1 MKKLLILLLLI
12 SFIVN
17 QEIKCQPNEA
27 LDEQTQKCE
36 KVCEEGKVFNSNTLS
51 CELNSA
57 NTTCPEGQIFSND
70 TSSYEDKKFKRQI
83 SVQNSYFTI
92 LTTEVKVNNYVS
104 VEVHLVD
111 ENGSAMSQSKIY
123 ELVGNVTVKAV
134 DSQGKEVFQFSSYQ
148 VTSNNAIKYQSK
160 VTVGGEFKI
169 VAYYKEEEIQ
179 CKGSNSSFKITV
191 AQYSLKHSI
200 LKIILDKSIIME
212 SGEEITIDNANQ
224 YPRFS
229 LELKTE
235 SGEKTTYSA
244 DSQFSLTITKGSAT
258 YSFEESRGEGYIQFS
273 YNQNNEKVFKT
284 MSGECTLTLT
294 SGSQS
299 VSWTV
304 ILLGDGDEYSED
316 EHYDL
321 SKTYIE
327 PKNAVAVAGE
337 TIEINMQLRGKDGKR
352 WNGVEWGFQWQL
364 TIENSYG
371 IKENQGIKWE
381 FVVYNNNYGNV
392 ILKLTQDAI
401 TDKGDNVLTIKY
413 KDNSYT
419 FDTKINLK
427 VKSGEFKTL
436 RAVDKEAIEGD
447 VVNPPYIRFE
457 PIDAKGNLVTDFFDG
472 TVTKEYLNSLTVG
485 TSSEGVSLTA
495 NNYVSE
501 NRYFI
506 VQYKSTIS
514 TNVVVT
520 SKFFSETYSYR
531 IKSGP
536 IDLENSYAEMATRE
550 SRSSGNYKILIYPRD
565 KYMNYIDNL
574 SETHMKQF
582 LTYYQKVEENKEETV
597 STCKLVAGHSSAINI
612 TFGGSESATD
622 DKEVEYN
629 SIQCSTPI
637 DYIGNIAFH
646 VKYTSTEIECKN
658 CVFSVIFT
666 EFDWSNTKT
675 YYTNKEYYLD
685 VQKVNEVEAKK
696 EPIFHV
702 TFYDQ
707 HKNVLDETQI
717 EKLNL
722 ETKFEGA
729 DIKFCVN
736 NSRNK
741 KVITLCQPTG
751 GNDNFNKWQY
761 ITNGENYKLTI
772 KQKEVDENSFTYKI
786 KIIGGGTGSS
796 EAADYSKTNFNP
808 TKIEVIAGE
817 EGQTTMEI
825 RTAKGERKNYWFP
838 IISEKIKVAFDQDQD
853 SCSYKVDKGNSPG
866 QYVIKVTCT
875 KENEN
880 NGFSVTVEGNKVEQK
895 VTLVVNSGKAYY
907 LQVVEPGI
915 FNVVSEQYTWKVNP
929 TNDDTIDFS
938 FKFLDKNK
946 NEITHSVID
955 KGEITISSDKFGTT
969 QTYYKFEYNES
980 KNTYTLTD
988 NIQQAITKHVWT
1000 ITVVESGKKYT
1011 FVYTRLPG
1019 KVDVTKSSYTIDKKD
1034 YILNEKSTVVV
1045 TLRDKYEV
1053 NIATE
1058 EGRLVKEEKSTKV
1071 TTSESKEKKYTSE
1084 VQKETIK
1091 YTYTYTVI
1099 GKYEVVV
1106 TYDGQQIK
1114 EKTDVSVSYQ
1124 SVDTKKS
1131 KLYYD
1136 KGDNSEIFMST
1147 TSETNIDNLH
1157 YTPYYKFC
1165 LYTSAGEKITVYDKS
1180 VKVTCIMNMVLN
1192 EDEKWELDVS
1202 QGDGFYKFFYKDGNP
1217 ILSKLLGVSY
1227 NLIITYNG
1235 ENIVYPLLFLGEKD
1249 VSPDRNYDLTNTYI
1263 ESTYK
1268 EGIAGVQY
1276 EFNIEFR
1283 AKDKLRWNYEV
1294 NLGSLVITNS
1304 YKLEDKNL
1312 IINKLL
1318 GEKEGQMRLLIIQY
1332 VSYTSYGKDNVLS
1345 LTYDNKAI
1353 TQKITLHIKHA
1364 ELLKLE
1370 YVSGAKDGT
1379 VVNPSIIKFIPKDAY
1394 DNLYTDLFDE
1404 KVYTKTKLEELTTGK
1419 SVEKYDVTTNNFVS
1433 EGKYLN
1439 VQYSCKKV
1447 TTIRVTVEITKEIYT
1462 YKLWSGPIE
1471 AEHSYAQLE
1480 KTEGVKAGDQSIL
1493 DVYPRDVYD
1502 NIVTNVTSNELSKFE
1517 VNYEVNKETKT
1528 EVTKTCNVNSMKDDH
1543 FSCQTTITKSGK
1555 IEFIVDYDNSNVN
1568 CKQCSLDITPDK
1580 LDFDKTKVIYTNE
1593 NTELSRT
1600 ELNTLTVTVV
1610 PNFELYFYDNYE
1622 NQIEDKTEVS
1632 KLDVTID
1639 LVVTDVKLCVT
1650 NTNVTKTS
1658 TLCKVENNEN
1668 ERKWSYVPNG
1678 ENYQL
1683 IFKET
1688 TTNKEVTYKI
1698 KITEG
1703 FSDGDSGPLD
1713 TSKTYITPT
1722 KLTLTA
1728 GVKGSVQLE
1737 LRTTEGKHKNYWY
1750 EKAEDNIS
1758 VKFPDD
1764 VKDCKYSLA
1773 QAEKPGQYQIKYS
1786 CTIKRDAFKTTVSV
1800 EGKELTEKVTITVV
1814 PSEPTKS
1821 KLYKMSGEE
1830 ITQQDLETVSVEDK
1844 FQMIEKLF
1852 DKYDNLIT
1860 NVKEYDTTKLGL
1872 KVASYE
1878 DSKLKKEITSTT
1890 QPNGDIIITITSQF
1904 AYKHATVGKYY
1915 PEKYYNITFTHGV
1928 ADASNSRYKVNKDEI
1943 FVGEEVKV
1951 YIYAYDKYNNYID
1964 ANEFK
1969 ETSPYQVKYKTEKGK
1984 ALKVFTEKYSIEN
1997 KDGKNVLSYPGTFF
2011 IEGTSTVL
2019 AYIDTKPIICEQC
2032 RVNVKTKEIISD
2044 SLCPGDNINYGNCI
2058 DCLYNI
2064 IMNNENSNNDTNI
2077 IMDIQNAIINHKL
2090 DKCIDKII
2098 IKENKDLLFKYN
2110 KIIYQLTSSYNQN
2123 NNIYDNLS
2131 IIDFGEYERIL
2142 RLTSSYEKNY
2152 NIYNLSSINI
2162 GECEKQLRKNNN
2174 LDNNTLLMLKLD
2186 IFEKGLLI
2194 PIIEYEVYNSKTKE
2208 QIELNACKNIKINLS
2223 IPVTIDENNIFQ
2235 YNSSHEYYNDIC
2247 YPYSKN
2253 NADIILKD
2261 RRDEYINNNLSLC
2274 EKDCEYNNYDYNIK
2288 KVSCQCFTK
2297 IKIPLLSEIAINKDK
2312 LERNFIDIKSISN
2325 IEILKCVK
2333 EAFDKKRLIL
2343 NLGFLIMSIIIL
2355 IILILSILFKI
2366 KGYPNLK
2373 NRIYDIIINKKKN
2386 KKDIIKNNI
2395 KNNPNKKGK
2404 GKRKRK
2410 RKINLMLKNDE
2421 KFSKS
2426 EKSSKA
2432 NMIPKPLDTQL
2443 INNNNS
2449 TPSKVNYNDYELN
2462 NLSYNEALKIDK
2474 RIFSQ
2479 YYLSLLRTNHILI
2492 FSFYT
2497 STDYNSKLIKIILFL
2512 FSFCLYFTTNAL
2524 FFNDATIHKIYEDKG
2539 EYNFIYQIPII
2550 LYSTII
2556 SSLINNIVK
2565 YLSLTETNIINL
2577 KKKNIMKKKIKKI
2590 KYLIIYL

>member
-352 WNGVEWGFQWQL
+352 WNGVELGFQWQL

-381 FVVYNNNYGNV
+381 FVVYYNNYGNV

-761 ITNGENYKLTI
+761 ITDGENYKLTI

-1045 TLRDKYEV
+1045 TLR
-1053 NIATE
+1053 
-1058 EGRLVKEEKSTKV
+1058 
-1071 TTSESKEKKYTSE
+1071 
-1084 VQKETIK
+1084 
-1091 YTYTYTVI
+1091 
-1099 GKYEVVV
+1099 
-1106 TYDGQQIK
+1106 
-1114 EKTDVSVSYQ
+1114 
-1124 SVDTKKS
+1124 
-1131 KLYYD
+1131 
-1136 KGDNSEIFMST
+1136 
-1147 TSETNIDNLH
+1147 
-1157 YTPYYKFC
+1157 
-1165 LYTSAGEKITVYDKS
+1165 
-1180 VKVTCIMNMVLN
+1180 
-1192 EDEKWELDVS
+1192 
-1202 QGDGFYKFFYKDGNP
+1202 
-1217 ILSKLLGVSY
+1217 
-1227 NLIITYNG
+1227 
-1235 ENIVYPLLFLGEKD
+1235 FLGEKD
-1249 VSPDRNYDLTNTYI
+1249 VSPDRNYDLNNTYI

-2058 DCLYNI
+2058 DYLYNI

-2297 IKIPLLSEIAINKDK
+2297 IKIPLLSEIAINKVK

-2556 SSLINNIVK
+2556 SSLMNNIVK

-2577 KKKNIMKKKIKKI
+2577 KKKKYNEKKNKKNKIFNYIFI
-2590 KYLIIYL
+2590 KLIIFFILISLFLLLFWFYLVCFCGIYQNSQIHLIKDTLSSFGLSLLYPFILILLPGILRIPSIKNKNKECLFKISKILQLI

>member
-1 MKKLLILLLLI
+1 MGIGDWAQSPIPMTKINIIINIIYKMKKLLILLLLI

-17 QEIKCQPNEA
+17 KEIKCQPNEA

-352 WNGVEWGFQWQL
+352 WNDVEWGFQWQL

-381 FVVYNNNYGNV
+381 FVVYYNNYGNV

-1045 TLRDKYEV
+1045 TLR
-1053 NIATE
+1053 
-1058 EGRLVKEEKSTKV
+1058 
-1071 TTSESKEKKYTSE
+1071 
-1084 VQKETIK
+1084 
-1091 YTYTYTVI
+1091 
-1099 GKYEVVV
+1099 
-1106 TYDGQQIK
+1106 
-1114 EKTDVSVSYQ
+1114 
-1124 SVDTKKS
+1124 
-1131 KLYYD
+1131 
-1136 KGDNSEIFMST
+1136 
-1147 TSETNIDNLH
+1147 
-1157 YTPYYKFC
+1157 
-1165 LYTSAGEKITVYDKS
+1165 
-1180 VKVTCIMNMVLN
+1180 
-1192 EDEKWELDVS
+1192 
-1202 QGDGFYKFFYKDGNP
+1202 
-1217 ILSKLLGVSY
+1217 
-1227 NLIITYNG
+1227 
-1235 ENIVYPLLFLGEKD
+1235 FLGEKD
-1249 VSPDRNYDLTNTYI
+1249 VSPDRNYDLNNTYI

-2297 IKIPLLSEIAINKDK
+2297 IKIPLLSEIAINKVK

-2366 KGYPNLK
+2366 KG
-2373 NRIYDIIINKKKN
+2373 
-2386 KKDIIKNNI
+2386 
-2395 KNNPNKKGK
+2395 
-2404 GKRKRK
+2404 
-2410 RKINLMLKNDE
+2410 
-2421 KFSKS
+2421 
-2426 EKSSKA
+2426 
-2432 NMIPKPLDTQL
+2432 
-2443 INNNNS
+2443 
-2449 TPSKVNYNDYELN
+2449 
-2462 NLSYNEALKIDK
+2462 
-2474 RIFSQ
+2474 
-2479 YYLSLLRTNHILI
+2479 
-2492 FSFYT
+2492 
-2497 STDYNSKLIKIILFL
+2497 
-2512 FSFCLYFTTNAL
+2512 
-2524 FFNDATIHKIYEDKG
+2524 
-2539 EYNFIYQIPII
+2539 
-2550 LYSTII
+2550 
-2556 SSLINNIVK
+2556 
-2565 YLSLTETNIINL
+2565 
-2577 KKKNIMKKKIKKI
+2577 
-2590 KYLIIYL
+2590 